1 MGDVLAFAEQRDGVV
16 RGITHEVLTAASRLA
31 AQLGGEAHALVLGGP
46 ALGDAVGGL
55 AGFGAARIK
64 LALHEELAG
73 YQAEAYAKVV
83 ADAVRGAAYGAVLF
97 PATAVGKDLAPR
109 VAALLDVPMA
119 SDATDVSGEGGTVT
133 VRRPVYSGKAF
144 ARLRMEASP
153 AVVSLRPN
161 AFAPQEQTAAGTV
174 EAVTVEVDSTSWR
187 ARVVGFEAAGAG
199 ALDVSE
205 ASVVVSGGRGM
216 KEPEQWAILEELR
229 DALGADQAA
238 LGASRA
244 VVDAGWRPHGE
255 QVGQTGKTVSPKLY
269 FAIGISGAIQHLA
282 GMRTSGT
289 IVAVNKDADAPIFG
303 VADYGIVGDLFEV
316 VPRIAEEVRAVK
328 AGG

>member
-16 RGITHEVLTAASRLA
+16 RGVTHEVLTAAAGLA
-31 AQLGGEAHALVLGGP
+31 SQLGGEAHALALGGP
-46 ALGDAVGGL
+46 ALADAVGGL
-55 AGFGAARIK
+55 AAYGAARVR
-64 LALHEELAG
+64 LAVHEDLAG
-73 YQAEAYAKVV
+73 YAAEAYAKVV
-83 ADAVRGAAYGAVLF
+83 ADAVRAGGYGAVLF

-119 SDATDVSGEGGTVT
+119 SDVTEVSGEGGTVT

-144 ARLRMEASP
+144 ARIRMDASP

-161 AFAPQEQTAAGTV
+161 AFAPIERAAAGTV
-174 EAVTVEVDSTSWR
+174 DSVAVDVDSASWL

-216 KEPEQWAILEELR
+216 REPEQWSILEDLR

-316 VPRIAEEVRAVK
+316 VPRIAEEVRTLR
-328 AGG
+328 AGD